1 VFINLLFK
9 NTVSSLCYAIIENK
23 QLLESNPNFFPHNQ
37 VVNFV
42 LKQHQNMPDYLR
54 LPILILT
61 VGLNSYSFF
70 QKGKLLTFI
79 STDLRCQYLD
89 QWKQSSLSPLRD
101 LMRFYESLTVFAWY
115 SNLE

>member
-1 VFINLLFK
+1 MLIDLCFK
-9 NTVSSLCYAIIENK
+9 NTVSSLCYAIIKNK
-23 QLLESNPNFFPHNQ
+23 QLLENNSSCFPHNQ

-61 VGLNSYSFF
+61 LGLNSYSFF
-70 QKGKLLTFI
+70 QKGKLLTSL
-79 STDLRCQYLD
+79 STGLRCQYLD
-89 QWKQSSLSPLRD
+89 QWKQSSFSPLRD

-115 SNLE
+115 SNLK